1 MPPTGARPSRAGQAV
16 WGLYSEIQDLERLS
30 DAGGPGQM
38 EEEEPA
44 AHPGHAGS
52 GLGLQD
58 RTCTSGPAWG
68 PPDRPGRSLPAFS
81 SICLSTWTTRAL
93 AEGLAALGGGV
104 SRGGW
109 GTLGFRKE
117 MLR

>member
-30 DAGGPGQM
+30 DTAGPGQM

-44 AHPGHAGS
+44 AHPGHAGW

-68 PPDRPGRSLPAFS
+68 SPDRPGRSLRHFLPFV
-81 SICLSTWTTRAL
+81 CPP
-93 AEGLAALGGGV
+93 GLHVLWLKGWLPLG
-104 SRGGW
+104 
-109 GTLGFRKE
+109 E
-117 MLR
+117 E